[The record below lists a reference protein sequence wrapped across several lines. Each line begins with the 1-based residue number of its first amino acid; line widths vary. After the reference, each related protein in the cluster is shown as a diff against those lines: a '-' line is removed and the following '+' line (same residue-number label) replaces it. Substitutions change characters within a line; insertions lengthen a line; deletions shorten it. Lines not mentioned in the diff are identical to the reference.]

1 MYTRT
6 DLLDICFSLGVS
18 ADEEKFYRFAQ
29 EYLFGII
36 QRGGNVTEFFNVIT
50 FCSNKSD
57 NSEVLR
63 KVGISGNG
71 ENGGSRQ
78 LTNWCKK
85 LLGNSE
91 ITKLN
96 LNELN
101 MLMVTVQDRQKL
113 RKADY
118 NS

>member
-1 MYTRT
+1 MVYTRT

-57 NSEVLR
+57 NSEVMR
-63 KVGISGNG
+63 KVGISGKG

-101 MLMVTVQDRQKL
+101 MLMGYCSRQAKIKESGL
-113 RKADY
+113 
-118 NS
+118 